1 MDESAQLTAQ
11 IVAAYLE
18 RNPIAVADLPSFI
31 GKVHQTLS
39 SLVSP
44 SKEEPA
50 KAPKLTPAQIRR
62 SINPNYLISFED
74 GRRYKTLRRHLSVR
88 GLTPETYRAKWGLPD
103 SYPTVAASYSERRS
117 ALAKSIGLGAK
128 PASAAP
134 AKRLRRAPAS
144 NTGS

>member
-1 MDESAQLTAQ
+1 MDEAAQLTAQ
-11 IVAAYLE
+11 IVTTYLE

-31 GKVHQTLS
+31 GKVHQTVSTLG
-39 SLVSP
+39 SP

-50 KAPKLTPAQIRR
+50 DAPKLTPAQIRR
-62 SINPNYLISFED
+62 SINPDYLISFED

-103 SYPTVAASYSERRS
+103 SYPTVAANYSETRS
-117 ALAKSIGLGAK
+117 ALAKSMGLGAK
-128 PASAAP
+128 PASVP

-144 NTGS
+144 NAGS